1 MPAPIPFIDSNVL
14 VYLLSA
20 KDYKSDIA
28 NALLRAGA
36 CISIQ
41 VLNEVGSVMRRKR
54 LYEWHDVDEFLSL
67 LIQLCTIEPMTLETH
82 VRGRRLAQRYGLS
95 LYDGQIVS
103 AALLAGCEVLFSE
116 DMQHGLLVENT
127 LRIQNPFLS

>member
-1 MPAPIPFIDSNVL
+1 MHVTMPFIDSNVL
-14 VYLLSA
+14 LYLLSEQ
-20 KDYKSDIA
+20 DHKSDVA

-41 VLNEVGSVMRRKR
+41 VLNEVGNVMRRKCR
-54 LYEWHDVDEFLSL
+54 CEWHDVDEFLSL
-67 LIQLCTIEPMTLETH
+67 LIQLCTVESMTLETH

-103 AALLAGCEVLFSE
+103 AALLAGCDVLLSE

-127 LRIQNPFLS
+127 LRIQNPFLP

>member
-1 MPAPIPFIDSNVL
+1 MPATIPFIDSNVL

-20 KDYKSDIA
+20 TDHKSARA

-36 CISIQ
+36 CISVQ
-41 VLNEVGSVMRRKR
+41 VLNEVGNVMRRKR
-54 LYEWHDVDEFLSL
+54 RYEWHDVDEFLSL
-67 LIQLCTIEPMTLETH
+67 VIQLCTVEPMTLETH

>member
-1 MPAPIPFIDSNVL
+1 MPATIPFIDSNVL

-20 KDYKSDIA
+20 TDHKSARA

-36 CISIQ
+36 CISVQ
-41 VLNEVGSVMRRKR
+41 VLNEVGNVMRRKCR
-54 LYEWHDVDEFLSL
+54 YEWHDVDEFLSL
-67 LIQLCTIEPMTLETH
+67 LIQLCTVEPMTLETH

-116 DMQHGLLVENT
+116 DMQHGLLVEKT